1 MSSEPCASMEF
12 LLQADV
18 DGQLD
23 IGDAAGLAAHLAQCD
38 ACRQRRAALVALS
51 ARLRAEIVYH
61 VAPAG
66 LRRSIEAQL
75 GITPKQRAREWWRFA
90 FPVGVGAAFAAV
102 LVFALIPG
110 REDQMSQSV
119 VASHIRALQPGHLM
133 DVVSTDRHTVKPWFD
148 GRLDYAPPVKDFA
161 AQGFPLTGGR
171 LDYLG
176 GRPVAALD
184 YRRGKHD
191 IDFYVWPSAGSI
203 SVSPLQGVQ
212 NGYNFIRWSQDNMIF
227 WVVSDLNPSELGD
240 FVKLWRNAPS

>member
-23 IGDAAGLAAHLAQCD
+23 IGDAAGLAAHLAQCV
-38 ACRQRRAALVALS
+38 ACRQRQAALLGLS
-51 ARLRAEIVYH
+51 ARLRSEAPYH
-61 VAPAG
+61 GAPAG

-75 GITPKQRAREWWRFA
+75 GGAPKRPSRAWWRFA

-102 LVFALIPG
+102 LVFALIPE
-110 REDQMSQSV
+110 REDEMAQSV

-148 GRLDYAPPVKDFA
+148 GRLDYAPPVKDLA
-161 AQGFPLTGGR
+161 TQGFPLTGGR

-184 YRRGKHD
+184 YRRAKHD
-191 IDFYVWPSAGSI
+191 IDLYVWPSPSVVN
-203 SVSPLQGVQ
+203 VSPAHGVR
-212 NGYNFIRWSQDNMIF
+212 NGYNFIRWSQDNMVF
-227 WVVSDLNPSELGD
+227 WVVSDLNLSELGD
-240 FVKLWRNAPS
+240 FVKLWRNAP

>member
-1 MSSEPCASMEF
+1 MKSEPCASMEF

-23 IGDAAGLAAHLAQCD
+23 IGDAAGLAAHLAQCA
-38 ACRQRRAALVALS
+38 ACREQQAALVGLS
-51 ARLRAEIVYH
+51 ARIRAQVPYH

-66 LRRSIEAQL
+66 LRRSIEAR
-75 GITPKQRAREWWRFA
+75 GRGSPKPHAWDWWRSA

-102 LVFALIPG
+102 LVFALSPTH
-110 REDQMSQSV
+110 EDEMSHSV

-148 GRLDYAPPVKDFA
+148 GRLDYAPPVKDLA

-176 GRPVAALD
+176 GRAVAALD
-184 YRRGKHD
+184 YRRARHD
-191 IDFYVWPSAGSI
+191 IDFYVWPSTDV
-203 SVSPLQGVQ
+203 VSASPTHGVQ
-212 NGYNFIRWSQDNMIF
+212 NGYNFIRWRQDNMVF
-227 WVVSDLNPSELGD
+227 WVVSDLNASELGD
-240 FVKLWRNAPS
+240 FVKLWRSTP